1 MGFCMRIILKSKIHR
16 ATVTDVNLDYEGS
29 IGVDGDLMR
38 AADLLP
44 YEQVHVLDLNNGAR
58 FETYAMEEPAASGRI
73 AIYGAAA
80 RLVAQGDSLI
90 ILSYEVLPDEA
101 AQQVRP
107 RIVYVDENNRALP
120 ALEALSS

>member
-1 MGFCMRIILKSKIHR
+1 MRIILKSKIHR

-29 IGVDGDLMR
+29 IGIDSELLH

-58 FETYAMEEPAASGRI
+58 FETYTMEEPAASGRI

-90 ILSYEVLPDEA
+90 ILSYQVLPDEE
-101 AQQVRP
+101 AQQARP
-107 RIVYVDENNRALP
+107 RIVYVDEKNRPLP
-120 ALEALSS
+120 AVVM